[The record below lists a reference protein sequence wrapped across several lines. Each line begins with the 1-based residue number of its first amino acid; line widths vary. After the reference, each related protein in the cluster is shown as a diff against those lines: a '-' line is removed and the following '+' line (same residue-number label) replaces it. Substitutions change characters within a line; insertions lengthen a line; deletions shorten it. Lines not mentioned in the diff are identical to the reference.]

1 MKKNLLFACLALSTT
16 SFAQFTDANSP
27 AITNSTLMYVL
38 DTNAGNYAGTTG
50 TGVTW
55 DYSSVLGVPGE
66 TKTVE
71 VVAASAGA
79 NAADFTSSEI
89 AIEIPGFI
97 TSYNTSTPADYTS
110 PGFVF
115 IEPSFGEV
123 VVQLNTDDEDL
134 MTYPANVNDNWTDV
148 VSGTVTASLGSYD
161 CTGTAET
168 KVDGSGT
175 LILNST
181 TTLSNVLRF
190 RIEDS
195 LYVDAGFPLG
205 EIIMKRVQYEYY
217 AHATSNLPV
226 FVHTNLAI
234 TLAGAEQITGL
245 VLSAYE
251 PDGYLSVKS
260 AELVGVTV
268 YPNPAVDVINF
279 NGLTE
284 DATVE
289 IFSLNGQL
297 VKTVALS
304 FGTKA
309 VSIDDLTQGS
319 YLVKATTS
327 NGTLTTKVAVK

>member
-1 MKKNLLFACLALSTT
+1 MKKNLLIACLALSTT
-16 SFAQFTDANSP
+16 SFAQFNDANSP

-55 DYSSVLGVPGE
+55 DYTTVMGVPGE

-71 VVAASAGA
+71 VVAANAGA
-79 NAADFTSSEI
+79 NAADFPTAEI
-89 AIEIPGFI
+89 AIEIPGFL
-97 TSYNTSTPADYTS
+97 TAYNTSSAMNYS
-110 PGFVF
+110 SQGFVF
-115 IEPSFGEV
+115 TEPSFGEV
-123 VVQLNTDDEDL
+123 VAKFDVNDEML
-134 MTYPANVNDNWTDV
+134 MGYPAAVNSTFSDAV
-148 VSGTVTASLGSYD
+148 EGEVTTALGSFP
-161 CTGTAET
+161 CTGTVET
-168 KVDGSGT
+168 TVDGSGT
-175 LILNST
+175 LMLNAATSLT
-181 TTLSNVLRF
+181 NVLRF

-195 LYVDAGFPLG
+195 LYVDAGFLG
-205 EIIMKRVQYEYY
+205 EVIMKRVQYEYY
-217 AHATSNLPV
+217 HHATSNLPV
-226 FVHTNLAI
+226 FVHTNI
-234 TLAGAEQITGL
+234 SVSISGAPQVTGL

-251 PDGYLSVKS
+251 PDQYLGINS

-304 FGTKA
+304 YGTKA